1 MRADETLRGLIGNT
15 DPLGEVGRRV
25 ARRLADR
32 GIRQR
37 LIAPDDSPTPNLP
50 YSERAAMTGYG
61 DLESMREAASGVETL
76 FLIPVREHP
85 ERVRLH
91 ATAVDAA
98 VAAGV
103 TRVVYSSFL
112 GAGPN
117 STFTLARDHY
127 ATEEHIRST
136 GVAFTFLRG
145 SAYLEVLRFII
156 GPDDLIRGPA
166 GDGRLAP
173 VARDDM
179 ADTVAAVL
187 ISEGGHDGET
197 YDVTGPETVS
207 LQQVAD
213 EFSLVTGRRITYVN
227 ETLEEARAYRRASGA
242 SDWQVE
248 AWVSTYLQIAA
259 GELDVVSDT
268 VPRITG
274 HPALSLR
281 EFLSAHPESYE
292 HLLNPPPESPP

>member
-1 MRADETLRGLIGNT
+1 MNGLVANT
-15 DPLGEVGRRV
+15 DPVGEIGGRV
-25 ARRLADR
+25 ARRLAAR

-37 LIAPDDSPTPNLP
+37 LVVPPRSPNPNLP
-50 YSERAAMTGYG
+50 DAEVVTATGYG
-61 DLESMREAASGVETL
+61 DLESMQKALAGVDTL
-76 FLIPVREHP
+76 FLVPIREHP

-91 ATAVDAA
+91 TTAVDAA

-103 TRVVYSSFL
+103 GRIVYPSFL
-112 GAGPN
+112 GAGPH

-127 ATEEHIRST
+127 RTEEHIRST

-145 SAYLEVLRFII
+145 SAYLEVLRWII
-156 GPDDLIRGPA
+156 GADGVIRGPA

-173 VARDDM
+173 LGRDDM

-187 ISEGGHDGET
+187 ASDGAHDGAM
-197 YDVTGPETVS
+197 YDVTGPERVS

-213 EFSLVTGRRITYVN
+213 EFTRATGRRIAYVN
-227 ETLEEARAYRRASGA
+227 ESLEEAWESRRAYGA
-242 SDWQVE
+242 PGWQVE

-281 EFLSAHPESYE
+281 EFLTIHPESYE
-292 HLLNPPPESPP
+292 HLLDHPPQPPT

>member
-1 MRADETLRGLIGNT
+1 MNGLVANT
-15 DPLGEVGRRV
+15 DPVGEIGRRV
-25 ARRLADR
+25 AQRLAAR

-37 LIAPDDSPTPNLP
+37 LVVPPRSPDPNLP
-50 YSERAAMTGYG
+50 HAQVVTASGYG
-61 DLESMREAASGVETL
+61 DLDAMQDAFAGVDTL
-76 FLIPVREHP
+76 FLVPVREHP
-85 ERVRLH
+85 ERARLH

-98 VAAGV
+98 VTAGV
-103 TRVVYSSFL
+103 RRIVYSSFL
-112 GAGPN
+112 GAGPR

-136 GVAFTFLRG
+136 GMAFTFLRG
-145 SAYLEVLRFII
+145 SAYLEVLRWII
-156 GPDDLIRGPA
+156 GADGVIRGPA

-187 ISEGGHDGET
+187 GSDGAHDGQT
-197 YDVTGPETVS
+197 YDVTGPEGVS

-213 EFSLVTGRRITYVN
+213 EFTLATGRRIAYVD
-227 ETLEEARAYRRASGA
+227 ESLEEAWESRRAYGA
-242 SDWQVE
+242 PDWQVE

-268 VPRITG
+268 VPRMTG

-281 EFLSAHPESYE
+281 DFLRTHPESYE
-292 HLLNPPPESPP
+292 HLLDHPPEPPT

>member
-1 MRADETLRGLIGNT
+1 MAQ
-15 DPLGEVGRRV
+15 RV
-25 ARRLADR
+25 AAR

-37 LIAPDDSPTPNLP
+37 LIDLPDSQVPNLP
-50 YSERAAMTGYG
+50 HSERATITGYA
-61 DLESMREAASGVETL
+61 DRDSMQKAFAGVETL
-76 FLIPVREHP
+76 FLVPVREHP

-91 ATAVDAA
+91 TTAVDAA

-103 TRVVYSSFL
+103 RCIVYSSFL
-112 GAGPN
+112 GAAPD

-127 ATEEHIRST
+127 ATEEHVRST

-145 SAYLEVLRFII
+145 SAYMEVLRWII
-156 GPDDLIRGPA
+156 GSDGVIRGPA

-179 ADTVAAVL
+179 ADTVAAILTSDGV
-187 ISEGGHDGET
+187 HDGET
-197 YDVTGPETVS
+197 CDVTGPESIS
-207 LQQVAD
+207 LQQIAD
-213 EFSLVTGRRITYVN
+213 EFTLVTGRRIAYVK
-227 ETLEEARAYRRASGA
+227 ETPEEALASRRACGA
-242 SDWQVE
+242 ADWQIA

-281 EFLSAHPESYE
+281 EFLAAHPENYE
-292 HLLNPPPESPP
+292 HLFDPPRQPPS

>member
-1 MRADETLRGLIGNT
+1 MGADVTVRGLIGNT
-15 DPLGEVGRRV
+15 DPLGQVGRRV
-25 ARRLADR
+25 AQRLADR
-32 GIRQR
+32 KVRQR
-37 LIAPDDSPTPNLP
+37 LIAPPDSSTPNLP
-50 YSERAAMTGYG
+50 YSGRVAMAGYG
-61 DLESMREAASGVETL
+61 DLESMREALSGIETL
-76 FLIPVREHP
+76 LLVPIREHP

-91 ATAVDAA
+91 TTAVDAA

-103 TRVVYSSFL
+103 TRIVYSSFL
-112 GAGPN
+112 GAGPD

-156 GPDDLIRGPA
+156 GPDGVIRGPA

-187 ISEGGHDGET
+187 TSAGGHDGEA

-227 ETLEEARAYRRASGA
+227 ETLEEARASRRASGA

-274 HPALSLR
+274 HPALSLH
-281 EFLSAHPESYE
+281 EFLIAHPESYE
-292 HLLNPPPESPP
+292 HLLDPPLQSPP